1 MNTKTLNT
9 SKINKVFFILSTVL
23 LSIILCLT
31 YIHFGK
37 TKIGYDGDEVFSYM
51 SSNAEQGYKKLATL
65 EDHTWYPSSYFHSAL
80 SVSSSC
86 QFHYGIPVRNQSTDV
101 HPPIYYM
108 LLHTV
113 CSFFPESFSMWY
125 GIFLNILLTLL
136 SLTVLFFLLR
146 SFVRGIYLPLFIC
159 FLLGMTYGVIN
170 NVLFIRMYVLLMLL
184 FSLQYYCHLHLYSS
198 LLKRE
203 DKWKPRQL
211 IVLSLITITG
221 TLSQYYFLIFLFWLA
236 FIFCIVLL
244 IQKKT
249 KALLQYIC
257 TMAVSGIGCI
267 VLYPTMLRHIFSGYR
282 GEEAA
287 HKLVKV
293 QGVFEDMRD
302 MLSILSR
309 QLANRHL
316 GLVLLILLVW
326 AIILLLCKKISF
338 KAILYSAV
346 LAAPA
351 ALYFITVTK
360 ISPYVVDRYIT
371 PVYGIIFGLIAI
383 GFIFLIK
390 ATIASLSN
398 RFFKYLLCFICLLG
412 GILTSFPRPGERME
426 QSRYWFADRN
436 AVIKD
441 YTKKNGS
448 CIYISADE
456 YHWKIWSE
464 FPSFMEFDDIYYL
477 DGIQWNPLQDKRLQQ
492 MDEILVYIE
501 DGVDADKAK
510 AYILSELGYRSC
522 ELAFESAF
530 ADGYLFSQPDVSSQA
545 AGH

>member
-1 MNTKTLNT
+1 MNTKTVKS
-9 SKINKVFFILSTVL
+9 SKINKVFFILAIIL
-23 LSIILCLT
+23 LTIILCLT
-31 YIHFGK
+31 YVHFGS
-37 TKIGYDGDEVFSYM
+37 TNIGYDGDEVFSYL
-51 SSNAEQGYKKLATL
+51 SSNAEQGYKKLAAL
-65 EDHTWYPSSYFHSAL
+65 KDHTWYPSSYFRNAL
-80 SVSSSC
+80 SVPSSC
-86 QFHYGIPVRNQSTDV
+86 QFHYEIPIRNQATDV

-108 LLHTV
+108 LLHTI

-125 GIFLNILLTLL
+125 GISLNILLTLL
-136 SLTVLFFLLR
+136 SLIVLFFLLR
-146 SFVRGIYLPLFIC
+146 HLIGGNYLPLFTC
-159 FLLGMTYGVIN
+159 YLFGMTYGVIN
-170 NVLFIRMYVLLMLL
+170 NMLFIRMYVLLMLL
-184 FSLQYYCHLHLYSS
+184 VTLQYYYHLHLYSS
-198 LLKRE
+198 LLKRV

-211 IVLSLITITG
+211 ITLSLITITG

-236 FIFCIVLL
+236 LIFCTVLQ

-267 VLYPTMLRHIFSGYR
+267 VLYPTMLCHIFSGYR

-287 HKLVKV
+287 HKLVKI

-302 MLSILSR
+302 MLAILSR

-351 ALYFITVTK
+351 ALYFFTVTK
-360 ISPYVVDRYIT
+360 ISPYVIDRYIT
-371 PVYGIIFGLIAI
+371 PVYGIIFGLIAA
-383 GFIFLIK
+383 GFLFLAK
-390 ATIASLSN
+390 TTVTNLSS
-398 RFFKYLLCFICLLG
+398 RFLKYMLCFICLLG
-412 GILTSFPRPGERME
+412 GIITSFHQPGERME

-436 AVIKD
+436 AAIKE
-441 YTKKNGS
+441 YTEKNGS

-464 FPSFMEFDDIYYL
+464 FPSFMEFDNIYYL
-477 DGIQWNPLQDKRLQQ
+477 DGLQWKPLQDERLQQ

-510 AYILSELGYRSC
+510 AYIRRELGYRSC

-530 ADGYLFSQPDVSSQA
+530 ADGYLFSQPDAHPQA
-545 AGH
+545 ADY